1 MSDPFRVPIES
12 MVAAEVFFVT
22 SERARHGKHD
32 LFTMAEEI
40 IASPGYGQNQP
51 LYADVM
57 EGLNGLEIEI
67 EPPAVS
73 PWHPH
78 PRQLE
83 RFMTGKLPKS
93 EAALVI
99 RHLLKGCPQCVQ
111 VTRRLWYLGGQV

>member
-1 MSDPFRVPIES
+1 MRY
-12 MVAAEVFFVT
+12 
-22 SERARHGKHD
+22 GKHD

-40 IASPGYGQNQP
+40 IASQGHGAGAS
-51 LYADVM
+51 LYSDVM

-83 RFMTGKLPKS
+83 RFMTGKLSKP
-93 EAALVI
+93 EAAAIV

-111 VTRRLWYLGGQV
+111 VTRRLWNLGGWV